1 MTRPAFRSTVVVL
14 GTLLSSCDVPGPGG
28 TASSATATSTS
39 AGSASA
45 TRAEAPSPS
54 ASASASPAPYAGP
67 KGTLRGLIRI
77 KGDPPPATPHAYPKG
92 CEGTA
97 SATYGTLFRVGQG
110 GALADALVSVTRYE
124 GFVPPARAV
133 VPVTVSRCAYSTRTI
148 AMTEG
153 QHLEVRN
160 VDVDTT
166 SYVPWLD
173 GAKLPAS
180 IVAVPQGDPVKLY
193 SRGFGRYWLR
203 DQMGRTFMVAHV
215 FHLRYATTS
224 VTGLDGQYRIEGIP
238 VGKVDVSAMLPQANM
253 LSVTQPFEIKEGDDN
268 VLDLEL
274 TFDAKKD
281 VPPVSEDTLS
291 ESGNKP
297 GPSASPN

>member
-1 MTRPAFRSTVVVL
+1 MAAP
-14 GTLLSSCDVPGPGG
+14 
-28 TASSATATSTS
+28 TS
-39 AGSASA
+39 
-45 TRAEAPSPS
+45 SPS
-54 ASASASPAPYAGP
+54 ASTELAPYSGP
-67 KGTLRGLIRI
+67 KGTLRGVIRV
-77 KGDPPPATPHAYPKG
+77 KGDPPPMTPHAYPKG

-97 SATYGTLFRVGQG
+97 AAMYGTLFRVGQG

-124 GFVPPARAV
+124 GFVPPTKPV

-148 AMTEG
+148 ALTEG

-193 SRGFGRYWLR
+193 SRGYGRYWLR

-224 VTGLDGQYRIEGIP
+224 VTGLDGQYRIEGLP
-238 VGKVDVSAMLPQANM
+238 VGKVDVSAMLPQANL
-253 LSVTQPFEIKEGDDN
+253 LSVTKPFEVKEGDDN

-274 TFDAKKD
+274 TFDAKRD
-281 VPPVSEDTLS
+281 VPEVSEDTLS
-291 ESGNKP
+291 ESGNQP
-297 GPSASPN
+297 RTPAPPQ